1 MVRMPIQL
9 GSSAARRFFSGFAYT
24 LGGTLGAA
32 LALAIALES
41 HQKQGFTG
49 SLATKL
55 LGTVV
60 LFGFVAIGISTLRR
74 AYRARASD
82 AILDE
87 RGVRIEGG
95 PHHGKHFTYAM
106 LTPQHLAL
114 EKYSEGKA
122 KFATRLVVYED
133 PRQRAPG
140 STELAL
146 SIDPTET
153 QSLEALMKTLG
164 AVSFSAGP
172 AAHSSSGVLCC
183 AGCGAPL
190 VPVDQPVATCQF
202 CGRATSMPEKLREQI
217 RASAL
222 LVQKRPRLEKLVRK
236 LMRQPGAA
244 SVNRLAAGLFG
255 ITLLTPVLAVSAA
268 AYQFLTADSY
278 RYVTILGLIEFPFFA
293 ALGSSLLLRARIVD
307 RVALGRLTLDFSA
320 KRSDR
325 NEIVCRSCGGPL
337 PVVADAAAVRCIY
350 CASDNVL
357 GVDLR
362 QSAGSVAREEQSLE
376 AALSQRTRRRFAWT
390 AGGIASALIVLHAAS
405 LLAQGFEHNRTTDP
419 TKHARFGPELGA
431 FDHSRL
437 YPAASRS
444 GARVAYVERGDPDDS
459 LRVTTPDAV
468 LAKGRELRD
477 PAWIDGSEVLYVA
490 SNGGR
495 ASLLRVSSSGGAS
508 REILSA
514 EDIESPSASEDGS
527 RIAYA
532 EREGGKWFVTL
543 LSGSER
549 KRLGEGRM
557 PELHPRGDPLVF
569 IREVDGLPK
578 PFLLDLDKPGAAP
591 WPVFSSNP
599 WRYAD
604 PTWAPCRSFIAVAS
618 NVSWND
624 LRTGSELET
633 WNVIAVDMH
642 KGVTFSFTHGN
653 ASARHL
659 SWSGPRIYFDTDGH
673 PGGLHTI
680 YPLELSNDFIYGPYQ
695 KTCR

>member
-1 MVRMPIQL
+1 MIRMPIQL
-9 GSSAARRFFSGFAYT
+9 GSSAARRFLSGFAYT
-24 LGGTLGAA
+24 LGGGLGAA
-32 LALAIALES
+32 LALALALES
-41 HQKQGFTG
+41 YQKHGVTG

-55 LGTVV
+55 LAALGLLV
-60 LFGFVAIGISTLRR
+60 FVALGISTLRR
-74 AYRARASD
+74 GYRARASD
-82 AILDE
+82 AIFDE

-95 PHHGKHFTYAM
+95 PHHGEHFTYAM
-106 LTPQHLAL
+106 LSPQHLAL
-114 EKYSEGKA
+114 EKHREGKG

-133 PRQRAPG
+133 PRHRARG

-146 SIDPTET
+146 SIDPAET

-164 AVSFSAGP
+164 AVTFSAGSTAP
-172 AAHSSSGVLCC
+172 SSLAVLCC
-183 AGCGAPL
+183 EGCGAPV

-202 CGRATSMPEKLREQI
+202 CARQTAMPEKLREQI

-222 LVQKRPRLEKLVRK
+222 LVQKRPRLEKLVKK

-255 ITLLTPVLAVSAA
+255 ITLATPLLAGGAA

-278 RYVTILGLIEFPFFA
+278 RYVTIWGLIEFPFFA
-293 ALGSSLLLRARIVD
+293 ALGSSFLLRARIVD
-307 RVALGRLTLDFSA
+307 RIALGRLTLDFSA
-320 KRSDR
+320 KRSD
-325 NEIVCRSCGGPL
+325 NSEIVCRSCGGPL

-350 CASDNVL
+350 CGSDNVL

-362 QSAGSVAREEQSLE
+362 QSAGNVAREHQSLE
-376 AALSQRTRRRFAWT
+376 AVLAQRTRRRFAWA
-390 AGGIASALIVLHAAS
+390 AGGVASVLIVFHAAG

-419 TKHARFGPELGA
+419 TKLARFGPEVGA
-431 FDHSRL
+431 FDRSRL

-444 GARVAYVERGDPDDS
+444 GLRVAYVERGDPDDS
-459 LRVTTPDAV
+459 LRLTTPDAV
-468 LAKGRELRD
+468 VAKGKQLRD
-477 PAWIDGSEVLYVA
+477 PAWIDGSELLYVA
-490 SNGGR
+490 TNGAR
-495 ASLLRVSSSGGAS
+495 ASLLRVSASGGTP
-508 REILSA
+508 RELLTA
-514 EDIESPSASEDGS
+514 EDVESPSASQDGR
-527 RIAYA
+527 RIAFA
-532 EREGGKWFVTL
+532 EREGDKWFVTL

-549 KRLGEGRM
+549 RRLGEGRM

-569 IREVDGLPK
+569 IRDVDGLPK
-578 PFLLDLDKPGAAP
+578 PFLLDLDKPRAEP

-618 NVSWND
+618 NVSWNE

-642 KGVTFSFTHGN
+642 KGTTFSFTHGN
-653 ASARHL
+653 AAARHL

-673 PGGLHTI
+673 SDGLHTI
-680 YPLELSNDFIYGPYQ
+680 YPLELSNDFIYGQYRQ
-695 KTCR
+695 TCR